1 MNIDFSAIKWP
12 AVAVAAVASF
22 LLGGAWYSA
31 IFGKLWI
38 RLHGYSDEKLA
49 EMKAK
54 ISPPR
59 FFGGMVASYFVLA
72 VVVAI
77 LVGLLDLKGA
87 GAGVVLGLLL
97 WAGPAAAIGFTGHL
111 ASDRRNGIYLIDAAF
126 QLVCLVTQGIILASW
141 R

>member
-12 AVAVAAVASF
+12 AVAVAAVVSF

-31 IFGKLWI
+31 IFGKLRI

-59 FFGGMVASYFVLA
+59 FFGGMVAS
-72 VVVAI
+72 
-77 LVGLLDLKGA
+77 
-87 GAGVVLGLLL
+87 
-97 WAGPAAAIGFTGHL
+97 
-111 ASDRRNGIYLIDAAF
+111 
-126 QLVCLVTQGIILASW
+126 
-141 R
+141 